1 MDDLTRRLT
10 RAARDLRL
18 DGQVPSDADPDA
30 LATLARVVLEE
41 LIARGVLPD
50 PQPQVGCWSTPR
62 SGLH

>member
-1 MDDLTRRLT
+1 MDDLTRQLAQT
-10 RAARDLRL
+10 ARDLNL
-18 DGQVPSDADPDA
+18 SGQVPGSADPEA

-50 PQPQVGCWSTPR
+50 PQPQVGCWSAPR